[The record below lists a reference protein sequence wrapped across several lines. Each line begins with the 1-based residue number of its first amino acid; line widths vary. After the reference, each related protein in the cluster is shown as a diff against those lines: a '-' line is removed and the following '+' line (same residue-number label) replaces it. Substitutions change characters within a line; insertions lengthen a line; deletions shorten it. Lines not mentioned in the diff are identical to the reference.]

1 MKFKK
6 IAAFIL
12 AAALLSGCAVR
23 EDYSEY
29 ISEPVQ
35 SVQSD
40 SVSESSADISDI
52 SIDTSISEESSDDE
66 EINTSVYA
74 EKYSNFGA
82 IVNFENEDKIE
93 YNGGN
98 VTVPISV
105 GGTNGNTTDLEL
117 GILLCINGFC
127 QEISVN
133 GSEPTDMYIKTY
145 EPDRGDL
152 LEITFEPRI
161 PEKDKDKTILIC
173 NIVAYF
179 FPTVTDEKNSVALDH
194 SRSVFFHGAAP
205 MYLNTPI
212 TDFIDAE
219 PEEFETIPK
228 TMSTIKENI
237 NLYGDPN
244 VETGNPD
251 RIFGI
256 QPSKSEEY
264 INKFVLN
271 DDGSGDITVYGGLE
285 DEQLYRI
292 TLYKKGGK
300 LLTFNGGKSY
310 LEMEMKKDELYMA
323 DLNIPDL
330 KPGDYVSAFF
340 TPIVD
345 ATLDDRGI
353 ADFSYGK
360 LDQGAASWIMFAE
373 ENKI

>member
-1 MKFKK
+1 MQFKK
-6 IAAFIL
+6 FCALIL
-12 AAALLSGCAVR
+12 AASMLSGCAVR
-23 EDYSEY
+23 ENYSEY
-29 ISEPVQ
+29 ISLPVING
-35 SVQSD
+35 STTESTTD
-40 SVSESSADISDI
+40 SPDISV
-52 SIDTSISEESSDDE
+52 DTSISEESSDDE

-74 EKYSNFGA
+74 EKYSIFGA
-82 IVNFENEDKIE
+82 IVNFENEDKME
-93 YNGGN
+93 YNGGP
-98 VTVPISV
+98 VTCHVSV

-133 GSEPTDMYIKTY
+133 GSEPTEMYIKTY

-152 LEITFEPRI
+152 LEITFDPKI
-161 PEKDKDKTILIC
+161 LEKDKEKTILIC
-173 NIVAYF
+173 NIIVYF

-194 SRSVFFHGAAP
+194 SRSVSFNGAAP

-219 PEEFETIPK
+219 PEEFETIPN

-237 NLYGDPN
+237 NLYGDPD
-244 VETGNPD
+244 VETGDPN

-256 QPSKSEEY
+256 QPAKSEEY
-264 INKFVLN
+264 INKFALN

-300 LLTFNGGKSY
+300 LLTFNGGKTY

-330 KPGDYVSAFF
+330 KPDDYVSAFF

-353 ADFSYGK
+353 ADFSYGE
-360 LDQGAASWIMFAE
+360 LFQGDASWIMFAE